1 MYEGLRNYETEMNVR
16 RTQRKSE
23 KLRRVQR
30 NAEEN
35 AYSGITKR
43 RRCCAGAQP
52 EEQSPMGAHGRF
64 RRKE

>member
-1 MYEGLRNYETEMNVR
+1 MNIEETR
-16 RTQRKSE
+16 RKSE

-35 AYSGITKR
+35 TYSGITKR

-52 EEQSPMGAHGRF
+52 DEQSPMEAQERF
-64 RRKE
+64 RRKG